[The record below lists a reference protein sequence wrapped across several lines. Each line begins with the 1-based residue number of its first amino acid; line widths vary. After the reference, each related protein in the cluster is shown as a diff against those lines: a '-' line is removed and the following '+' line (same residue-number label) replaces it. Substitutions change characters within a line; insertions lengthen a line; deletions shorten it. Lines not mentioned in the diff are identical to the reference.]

1 MAASSRDGFVVA
13 ELLRDTFLLFV
24 YGTLRSGGRSSAMLQ
39 NAQLIGDATVGGV
52 LYDIDGEYP
61 ALVLYGN
68 TPVSGEVWRCANE
81 MLPRL
86 DAFERVDDGVFRR
99 VGLEVD
105 TSAGVV
111 ACWTYVAGPAL
122 TRKLV
127 PAQRVEKW
135 PTAR

>member
-1 MAASSRDGFVVA
+1 MDQWGVGRKGFDDGLVI
-13 ELLRDTFLLFV
+13 LF
-24 YGTLRSGGRSSAMLQ
+24 
-39 NAQLIGDATVGGV
+39 D
-52 LYDIDGEYP
+52 LYPGLEHGQAI
-61 ALVLYGN
+61 LYGGPGYRAAFLDN
-68 TPVSGEVWRCANE
+68 GEKQRIYENE